1 MLSNTFKKIFIV
13 KCVGRTTKE
22 ETELNEKLN
31 KYLCDGCRKEQ
42 ERKKKMKKIVDVI
55 ALEREM
61 VQRLDILNADTVF
74 LQTDKGQSKI
84 NTLIERLH
92 TVRLIK
98 KHFDLIQWLMGVTE
112 ITRDKLL
119 DQDEA

>member
-1 MLSNTFKKIFIV
+1 MPKGT
-13 KCVGRTTKE
+13 
-22 ETELNEKLN
+22 
-31 KYLCDGCRKEQ
+31 RKEK
-42 ERKKKMKKIVDVI
+42 EMKKIVDVI

-98 KHFDLIQWLMGVTE
+98 KHFDLIQWLMGSTDVT
-112 ITRDKLL
+112 RARLL

>member
-1 MLSNTFKKIFIV
+1 MPKGT
-13 KCVGRTTKE
+13 
-22 ETELNEKLN
+22 
-31 KYLCDGCRKEQ
+31 RKEK
-42 ERKKKMKKIVDVI
+42 EMKKIVDVI

-74 LQTDKGQSKI
+74 LQTDKAQSKI

-92 TVRLIK
+92 TVQLIM
-98 KHFDLIQWLMGVTE
+98 KHFDLIQWLMGSTDV
-112 ITRDKLL
+112 TRDRLL